1 MKNLLT
7 ISTLILTTLI
17 FTVLFSSTSFADW
30 RKVSKNVDGNTFYV
44 DFERIRKHGGYVYWW
59 DLTDY
64 LKPTKDGDL
73 SLKSYKQGDCKLF
86 RYKYLSITESKE
98 PMGGGTGKSFP
109 YSDEDWQYP
118 LPNSVMETTLKSVYA
133 YVK

>member
-1 MKNLLT
+1 MQGT
-7 ISTLILTTLI
+7 
-17 FTVLFSSTSFADW
+17 
-30 RKVSKNVDGNTFYV
+30 TFYV

-98 PMGGGTGKSFP
+98 PMGGGTGDTPPVPEK
-109 YSDEDWQYP
+109 YKDWVYP
-118 LPNSVMETTLKSVYA
+118 SPNTVNEYILKRVCAYA
-133 YVK
+133 K